1 MGKLIAVFGNS
12 GVGKSTFTKNLCK
25 AGPFTPILEE
35 MDDRPFIW
43 KFHADRKRFVVQN
56 QVDYYL
62 NQAEQEYFIRTH
74 DVIGVQDSGLDSAF
88 NLFTKRFYQKGYLDE
103 DEFLLCQRLYTM
115 LRRFLPP
122 PDLIIELYAP
132 LPTITDRMVKRG
144 RGHDIEREEDLL
156 ALDQLINAWIPTIK
170 SIPIIRVDSSKED
183 PSYSSIMDDLIK
195 QISVILNDGIT

>member
-12 GVGKSTFTKNLCK
+12 GVGKSTFTKHLCK
-25 AGPFTPILEE
+25 AGSFTPILEE
-35 MDDRPFIW
+35 MEGRPFTW

-62 NQAEQEYFIRTH
+62 YQAEQEYFIRTN

-88 NLFTKRFYQKGYLDE
+88 NVFTKRFYQKGYLDK
-103 DEFLLCQRLYTM
+103 DEYLLCQRLYTM

-144 RGHDIEREEDLL
+144 RDHDIERKEDLQ
-156 ALDQLINAWIPTIK
+156 ALDKLIKDWFVTITT
-170 SIPIIRVDSSKED
+170 IPIIRIDSSLED
-183 PSYSSIMDDLIK
+183 SSYSSAVESLIK
-195 QISVILNDGIT
+195 QIPEKLGMQ